1 MTLAN
6 KITVTRICLIPIFVW
21 SAWSYGLSVLYSNP
35 AEGFH
40 VLATV
45 TFCFAVI
52 TDGMD
57 GFVARRWNQRSR
69 LGSILDPIAD
79 KGLMFA
85 AMITLSGSGWRPS
98 LPWFFPGTGGSASKL
113 GRQDGYGASND
124 LHSLGAA
131 SHSGRAYLAG
141 NAGKPCHDRFRA
153 RLFCSRSSARANPW
167 SRLAGKF
174 HLPRPSVQIPVD
186 FFGCRTTKSSSI

>member
-1 MTLAN
+1 MTLPN
-6 KITVTRICLIPIFVW
+6 NLPVTRICLIPLFLC
-21 SAWSYGLSVLYSNP
+21 SPCTYGLSVLHSNP

-40 VLATV
+40 VLDTV

-79 KGLMFA
+79 KGLIFA

-98 LPWFFPGTGGSASKL
+98 LPWFFPGIVIGRDLLLGGGFLSISKL
-113 GRQDGYGASND
+113 IGPLQVRPSSIGKTATVLQMICILWVLLRIPAGLTLLVTLASLVTIVSGLGYFVAG
-124 LHSLGAA
+124 LRRERI
-131 SHSGRAYLAG
+131 SGRG
-141 NAGKPCHDRFRA
+141 
-153 RLFCSRSSARANPW
+153 
-167 SRLAGKF
+167 
-174 HLPRPSVQIPVD
+174 
-186 FFGCRTTKSSSI
+186 

>member
-52 TDGMD
+52 TDEMD

-98 LPWFFPGTGGSASKL
+98 LPWFFPGIVIGRDLLLGVGFLTISKL
-113 GRQDGYGASND
+113 RG
-124 LHSLGAA
+124 
-131 SHSGRAYLAG
+131 
-141 NAGKPCHDRFRA
+141 PVEV
-153 RLFCSRSSARANPW
+153 
-167 SRLAGKF
+167 
-174 HLPRPSVQIPVD
+174 RPSWVGKTATVLQMICILWVLLRIPAGLTWLVTLASLVTIVSGLGY
-186 FFGCRTTKSSSI
+186 FVAGLRRERIPGRG

>member
-21 SAWSYGLSVLYSNP
+21 SAWSYGLSVLHSNP
-35 AEGFH
+35 AEGVH

-45 TFCFAVI
+45 TFCFSVI

-69 LGSILDPIAD
+69 LGSFFHPILV

-85 AMITLSGSGWRPS
+85 AIITLSGTRLRS
-98 LPWFFPGTGGSASKL
+98 LL
-113 GRQDGYGASND
+113 
-124 LHSLGAA
+124 
-131 SHSGRAYLAG
+131 
-141 NAGKPCHDRFRA
+141 
-153 RLFCSRSSARANPW
+153 
-167 SRLAGKF
+167 
-174 HLPRPSVQIPVD
+174 
-186 FFGCRTTKSSSI
+186 